1 MDRCNDQLCRRNQV
15 CMADEN
21 KLLRCHSMDELNVR
35 YLRTIKM
42 HMHGSIRIWNV
53 RQILILNGFNGWVEW
68 EGKPIFNWTE
78 KLKGRLLLVVTY
90 NYKIIVK
97 FVGEDDSFTSISTL
111 ASTYTP
117 VDTSTRAHIHST
129 QTHAH
134 TTVGSSTTART
145 HTPAGTRT
153 SVATSSTTARTHTP
167 VGTRSSI
174 TTSSSIVWI
183 ICVCLLVLCCFII
196 LLFYIIRKRNS
207 IRINVLDTDSII
219 SMNSLTS
226 FISETVL

>member
-68 EGKPIFNWTE
+68 EGKPIFNWTK

-117 VDTSTRAHIHST
+117 VDTSMRAHIPST

-134 TTVGSSTTART
+134 TTART

-207 IRINVLDTDSII
+207 VRINVLDTDSII